1 MRFRVYCHWA
11 DGCATS
17 WNDFM
22 ASTTYELLKGIEES
36 FKKAC
41 GHIGGIERFT
51 VVRPDKDVMDDD
63 YEYDWDNDNLRRSE
77 DLADVWSEV
86 SLEIKDFFK
95 ETFSENQK

>member
-1 MRFRVYCHWA
+1 MVARHR
-11 DGCATS
+11 GTTS
-17 WNDFM
+17 RHLQLTSF
-22 ASTTYELLKGIEES
+22 SRGIEES